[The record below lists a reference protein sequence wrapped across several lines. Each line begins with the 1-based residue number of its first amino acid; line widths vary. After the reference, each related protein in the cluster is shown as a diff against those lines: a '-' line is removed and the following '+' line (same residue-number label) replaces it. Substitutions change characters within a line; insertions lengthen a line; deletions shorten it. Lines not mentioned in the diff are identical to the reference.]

1 MKNLYLL
8 LVLFVNK
15 KIQYTRLPFFIYT
28 DSVRKNEKRA
38 PKKETDQEPWPR
50 QYVLV
55 LLIAAYT
62 ATSERGYRQEMRPS
76 TLPVKNDYLEMAML
90 AQTDGTMKTVA

>member
-1 MKNLYLL
+1 MK
-8 LVLFVNK
+8 K
-15 KIQYTRLPFFIYT
+15 
-28 DSVRKNEKRA
+28 E

-76 TLPVKNDYLEMAML
+76 TATTYNVGWRYLLFFHFFILFYSAL
-90 AQTDGTMKTVA
+90 

>member
-76 TLPVKNDYLEMAML
+76 TATTYNV
-90 AQTDGTMKTVA
+90 G

>member
-15 KIQYTRLPFFIYT
+15 KIQYPRLPFFLYT

-76 TLPVKNDYLEMAML
+76 TATTYNV
-90 AQTDGTMKTVA
+90 G

>member
-55 LLIAAYT
+55 LLIAAYE
-62 ATSERGYRQEMRPS
+62 ATSEQACLCQEMRYSRPS
-76 TLPVKNDYLEMAML
+76 TYLSKSKYIVYNVL
-90 AQTDGTMKTVA
+90 